1 MQRIQNVKRTLALIL
16 AMMMVLTS
24 TAFANWD
31 SFQGDDLNNG
41 TSETGVTST
50 NPNTT
55 TVNLPNN
62 GAFTGVDVEPLVHG
76 SRIYALYNGGSTTGG
91 SAKDFTDGKVGG
103 ARLAAVDASSGK
115 LLWSFQVGE
124 ADNVSQLS
132 TPVLSRDGKTLYG
145 VYTYTN
151 NIFPEDFTAKT
162 IAGGKSDSV
171 TYKGVKLPGS
181 FSNFQVTTGIMGTG
195 KQTGTVE
202 IKDSNGKV
210 VQSVDSDS
218 YDGYSFS
225 VYYTDG
231 DAIPEGTYDI
241 TVTIKNSDTKSVSW
255 TQCKMLLNFW
265 QAFKVESI
273 DTDKPVVSMLK
284 ASGAGNANTP
294 VTFDD
299 SLIDEVLAGGQL
311 YFGIYDGDRAYY
323 QYTLRGD
330 TVKEFKPKDGSM
342 GFYNAGAVVHD
353 GRVYFGSE
361 RGVVYVCRADRF
373 DTVGNII
380 EFSDERVAIRS
391 SIVLEPLSLS
401 ELTNGRDLYFTSYN
415 GMLWRVRLDGD
426 MVVKDQ
432 VEGLDL
438 GSNIEEEHSSA
449 TPVVSG
455 NNVYVATYGT
465 SESTWKLIGTVKQ
478 VTKSFTSSSKLTTIY
493 NGAGVQC
500 SPVVY
505 RNGTFD
511 YVYFTT
517 NVSNGTGYCYRV
529 LTNGTATQWWEAP
542 SGNYSLQG
550 FAAGDGFMTF
560 GNDGNE
566 IIIVK

>member
-1 MQRIQNVKRTLALIL
+1 MQRIQNVKKTLALIL

-91 SAKDFTDGKVGG
+91 NAKDFTDGKVGG
-103 ARLAAVDASSGK
+103 ARLAAVDATDSK
-115 LLWSFQVGE
+115 LLWSVQVGE

-151 NIFPEDFTAKT
+151 NIFPDDFTTKT
-162 IAGGKSDSV
+162 IDAGKSESV

-241 TVTIKNSDTKSVSW
+241 TVTIKNSDTESVSW

-265 QAFKVESI
+265 QAFKVGNI
-273 DTDKPVVSMLK
+273 DTDSPKVSKLK

-299 SLIDEVLAGGQL
+299 SLIDEILTGGQL

-323 QYTLRGD
+323 QYTLGND
-330 TVKEFKPKDGSM
+330 TVEKFKANDGSM
-342 GFYNAGAVVHD
+342 GFYNAGAVVH
-353 GRVYFGSE
+353 GENVYFGSE
-361 RGVVYVCRADRF
+361 SGRVYIRNAANFETEGTSKKIADA
-373 DTVGNII
+373 
-380 EFSDERVAIRS
+380 AIRS
-391 SIVLEPLSLS
+391 SIVLEPF
-401 ELTNGRDLYFTSYN
+401 EVDEIFQGRHLYFTSYD
-415 GMLWRVRLDGD
+415 GKLWRVKLHNDTV
-426 MVVKDQ
+426 MEQ
-432 VEGLDL
+432 QGLDL
-438 GSNIEEEHSSA
+438 GNTAAEARSTT

-455 NNVYVATYGT
+455 DNVYVATNGSDPT
-465 SESTWKLIGTVKQ
+465 TWAAVGTVKR

-505 RNGTFD
+505 AGKYQGKDAD

-517 NVSNGTGYCYRV
+517 NVSDGTGYCYALV
-529 LTNGTATQWWEAP
+529 NGRAVKVWEANG
-542 SGNYSLQG
+542 GNYSLQG
-550 FAAGDGFMTF
+550 FAMGENFAVF
-560 GNDGNE
+560 GNDGNTIT
-566 IIIVK
+566 IIK